1 MRVRVCTNSDEARRN
16 ECGVLVH
23 CLAGISRSVT
33 VTVAYLMHAL
43 DLSLSD
49 AYDHVKRCKPDVS
62 PNFSFMGQLMDFERS
77 LRSRRA
83 ADPTSDDA
91 GGGGGGSSSPPY
103 LAVPLTDPA
112 AAADEEEEGDSCR
125 GSTPDCSPCV
135 MMMDGVVDHRTCYSS
150 PVSSLSSLSASSAAA
165 ALSSCSSASSS
176 AFEYEI
182 PPPSTRC

>member
-1 MRVRVCTNSDEARRN
+1 MHKCYNVLLLIIIYYIIIVLCVTDEARQN

-33 VTVAYLMHAL
+33 VTVAYLMHSL

-83 ADPTSDDA
+83 AVA
-91 GGGGGGSSSPPY
+91 GSPPY
-103 LAVPLTDPA
+103 LAVAPA
-112 AAADEEEEGDSCR
+112 PPVVDDGRTTA
-125 GSTPDCSPCV
+125 DCSV
-135 MMMDGVVDHRTCYSS
+135 AAMDGADRTCYSS
-150 PVSSLSSLSASSAAA
+150 PISSLSSLSTSSAAA

-182 PPPSTRC
+182 PPSSRV

>member
-1 MRVRVCTNSDEARRN
+1 MSVCSVADEARQN

-77 LRSRRA
+77 LRSQRA
-83 ADPTSDDA
+83 PS
-91 GGGGGGSSSPPY
+91 GGPYASPPT
-103 LAVPLTDPA
+103 VT
-112 AAADEEEEGDSCR
+112 DEEGR
-125 GSTPDCSPCV
+125 LTTATTDCPCV
-135 MMMDGVVDHRTCYSS
+135 MMDSAVDRTRHSS
-150 PVSSLSSLSASSAAA
+150 PVSSMSSLSTSSAAA

-182 PPPSTRC
+182 PSSSSSRV

>member
-1 MRVRVCTNSDEARRN
+1 MIDCVYTADEARQN

-77 LRSRRA
+77 LRSQRSA
-83 ADPTSDDA
+83 AVGA
-91 GGGGGGSSSPPY
+91 PY
-103 LAVPLTDPA
+103 LAVAPAPAVAEQDCRTSTDR
-112 AAADEEEEGDSCR
+112 D
-125 GSTPDCSPCV
+125 V
-135 MMMDGVVDHRTCYSS
+135 MMDGIVDRTSYSS
-150 PVSSLSSLSASSAAA
+150 PVSSLSSLSTSSAAA

-182 PPPSTRC
+182 PPSSRV

>member
-1 MRVRVCTNSDEARRN
+1 MCVLVLDADEARQN

-77 LRSRRA
+77 LRTQRG
-83 ADPTSDDA
+83 A
-91 GGGGGGSSSPPY
+91 GSPPPPC
-103 LAVPLTDPA
+103 LAVAPPS
-112 AAADEEEEGDSCR
+112 DEDR
-125 GSTPDCSPCV
+125 GSVSTDASSGACV
-135 MMMDGVVDHRTCYSS
+135 MMDSGIVDCGRTCYSS
-150 PVSSLSSLSASSAAA
+150 PISSLSSLSTTSSAAA

-182 PPPSTRC
+182 PPPPAPHPQSSSSRV

>member
-1 MRVRVCTNSDEARRN
+1 VCVADEARHN

-77 LRSRRA
+77 LRSQRA
-83 ADPTSDDA
+83 AAA
-91 GGGGGGSSSPPY
+91 GSPPY
-103 LAVPLTDPA
+103 LTVAPAPTVTDQ
-112 AAADEEEEGDSCR
+112 DCR
-125 GSTPDCSPCV
+125 TTDCSCV
-135 MMMDGVVDHRTCYSS
+135 MMDSVDRTSYSS
-150 PVSSLSSLSASSAAA
+150 PVSSLSSLSTTSSAAA

-182 PPPSTRC
+182 PPQSRV

>member
-1 MRVRVCTNSDEARRN
+1 MLLTDEARQN

-33 VTVAYLMHAL
+33 VTVAYLMHSL

-77 LRSRRA
+77 LRSRRNA
-83 ADPTSDDA
+83 VA
-91 GGGGGGSSSPPY
+91 GSPPY
-103 LAVPLTDPA
+103 LAVAPAPPVVDDDGRTVMTDCA
-112 AAADEEEEGDSCR
+112 AA
-125 GSTPDCSPCV
+125 
-135 MMMDGVVDHRTCYSS
+135 MDGADRTCYSS
-150 PVSSLSSLSASSAAA
+150 PISSLSSLSTSSAAA

-182 PPPSTRC
+182 PSSSRV

>member
-1 MRVRVCTNSDEARRN
+1 M
-16 ECGVLVH
+16 LVH

-77 LRSRRA
+77 LRSQR
-83 ADPTSDDA
+83 
-91 GGGGGGSSSPPY
+91 
-103 LAVPLTDPA
+103 A
-112 AAADEEEEGDSCR
+112 AAA
-125 GSTPDCSPCV
+125 GSPPPYPPAPTVTDQDGRTTDCSCV
-135 MMMDGVVDHRTCYSS
+135 TMDSVDRTTCYSS
-150 PVSSLSSLSASSAAA
+150 PVSSLSSLSTASSAAA

-182 PPPSTRC
+182 PPSSRV

>member
-1 MRVRVCTNSDEARRN
+1 MRNPRNCNFFEFYEYDDPAWGEIVSAYLVMVCDVDEARQN

-33 VTVAYLMHAL
+33 VTVAYLMHTL

-83 ADPTSDDA
+83 AAA
-91 GGGGGGSSSPPY
+91 GSPPY
-103 LAVPLTDPA
+103 LAVAPPPCADPTA
-112 AAADEEEEGDSCR
+112 
-125 GSTPDCSPCV
+125 T
-135 MMMDGVVDHRTCYSS
+135 MMDGVDRTEHSS
-150 PVSSLSSLSASSAAA
+150 PVSSLSSLSTSSAAA

-182 PPPSTRC
+182 PPSSRHVNC

>member
-1 MRVRVCTNSDEARRN
+1 MCVVDEARQN

-77 LRSRRA
+77 LRSKRA
-83 ADPTSDDA
+83 TVT
-91 GGGGGGSSSPPY
+91 GSPPY
-103 LAVPLTDPA
+103 VDVAVA
-112 AAADEEEEGDSCR
+112 AVASDHDGRTADC
-125 GSTPDCSPCV
+125 PCV
-135 MMMDGVVDHRTCYSS
+135 VMDSVDRTCYSS
-150 PVSSLSSLSASSAAA
+150 PVSSLSSLSTSSAAA

-182 PPPSTRC
+182 PPSSRV

>member
-1 MRVRVCTNSDEARRN
+1 MTVYADEARRN

-62 PNFSFMGQLMDFERS
+62 PNFSFMGQLMDFERA
-77 LRSRRA
+77 LRSQRTGGLPPDLA
-83 ADPTSDDA
+83 VAPPPPPLPLPPSIDDLD
-91 GGGGGGSSSPPY
+91 GSS
-103 LAVPLTDPA
+103 TD
-112 AAADEEEEGDSCR
+112 S
-125 GSTPDCSPCV
+125 SCV
-135 MMMDGVVDHRTCYSS
+135 MMACHSS
-150 PVSSLSSLSASSAAA
+150 PVSSLSSLSTSSAAA

-176 AFEYEI
+176 AFDYEI
-182 PPPSTRC
+182 PTSSRV

>member
-1 MRVRVCTNSDEARRN
+1 MTVYADEARRN

-62 PNFSFMGQLMDFERS
+62 PNFKRA
-77 LRSRRA
+77 LRSQRTGGLPPDLA
-83 ADPTSDDA
+83 VAPLPPPLPLPPSIDDLD
-91 GGGGGGSSSPPY
+91 GSS
-103 LAVPLTDPA
+103 TD
-112 AAADEEEEGDSCR
+112 S
-125 GSTPDCSPCV
+125 SCV
-135 MMMDGVVDHRTCYSS
+135 MMACHSS
-150 PVSSLSSLSASSAAA
+150 PVSSLSSLSTSSAAA

-176 AFEYEI
+176 AFDYEI
-182 PPPSTRC
+182 PTSSRV